1 MKNKYLDLGIK
12 ENNPIFLP
20 VLIYLNEKGYA
31 YAVNMRDELC
41 VSIEE
46 INKLYEFQS
55 EIGYI
60 GRAFDKGK
68 AVYYLNER
76 GIEACNFLTEEMRK
90 VRKADTEYK
99 KYVKR
104 MSEKRSEK

>member
-20 VLIYLNEKGYA
+20 VLIYLNEKGYE

-41 VSIEE
+41 VSTEE

-76 GIEACNFLTEEMRK
+76 GIEACTETRNG
-90 VRKADTEYK
+90 
-99 KYVKR
+99 YVWTVWC
-104 MSEKRSEK
+104 